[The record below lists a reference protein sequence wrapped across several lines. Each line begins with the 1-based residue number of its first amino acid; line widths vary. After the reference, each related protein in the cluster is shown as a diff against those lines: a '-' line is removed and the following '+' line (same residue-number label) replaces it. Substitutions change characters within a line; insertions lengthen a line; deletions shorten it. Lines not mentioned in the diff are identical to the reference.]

1 MTSAAQPSPDGLVE
15 RDAELGPGGRTAPS
29 REETTPGAH
38 RAGRQRRVT
47 VAAWLGLH
55 GRRAVGRRPGS
66 RRRGRRFLHGL
77 PDGHCRAVPAW
88 RPGTA
93 DSRQQ
98 RHPGLVPEHDGGPTT
113 PGACPDPRAS
123 PQPPNGRS
131 PARHPRRRGGRAAA
145 AGSAAGGAA
154 ASRRG
159 RDGRRPGQ
167 PLDHG
172 GDAVKGPV
180 VGVEAVRAAPCLS
193 AWSMAASWGRQ
204 ACGRPDGAGAAQCLQ
219 PTCLPAAGVLSGDA
233 RLAGDLG
240 LGAAGGKQYNN
251 RTSRLPAM
259 PGLTSL
265 APTWRRIR

>member
-15 RDAELGPGGRTAPS
+15 RDAELGPGGRTAPG

-98 RHPGLVPEHDGGPTT
+98 RHPDSSQNTM
-113 PGACPDPRAS
+113 AARRRRA
-123 PQPPNGRS
+123 
-131 PARHPRRRGGRAAA
+131 PARILGPVLSHPTGDRPLVTLDG
-145 AGSAAGGAA
+145 AAGG
-154 ASRRG
+154 
-159 RDGRRPGQ
+159 
-167 PLDHG
+167 PLQ
-172 GDAVKGPV
+172 PV
-180 VGVEAVRAAPCLS
+180 VQPVAQQLPDVAAMVGDPVSRSITVVMRSRVQWSVWKPCARAPCRS

>member
-15 RDAELGPGGRTAPS
+15 RDAELGPGGRTAPG

-131 PARHPRRRGGRAAA
+131 PARHARRRGGRAAA

-180 VGVEAVRAAPCLS
+180 VGVEAVRARLAAAPGRWRRVGADRRAAGPMGPALRSASSPPACQRLAFCRATPGSRATS
-193 AWSMAASWGRQ
+193 AWER
-204 ACGRPDGAGAAQCLQ
+204 
-219 PTCLPAAGVLSGDA
+219 PAANNITT
-233 RLAGDLG
+233 G
-240 LGAAGGKQYNN
+240 LRVSQ
-251 RTSRLPAM
+251 RCRV
-259 PGLTSL
+259 
-265 APTWRRIR
+265 

>member
-15 RDAELGPGGRTAPS
+15 RDAELGPGGRTAPG

-38 RAGRQRRVT
+38 RAGRRRRVT

-131 PARHPRRRGGRAAA
+131 PARPLDG
-145 AGSAAGGAA
+145 AAGGPLQPVAQQLPDVAA
-154 ASRRG
+154 MVG
-159 RDGRRPGQ
+159 DPGQ

-180 VGVEAVRAAPCLS
+180 VGVEAVRAGALPQRLVDGGELGPTGVRQ
-193 AWSMAASWGRQ
+193 ARWGRRC
-204 ACGRPDGAGAAQCLQ
+204 AVPPAHLPASGRASGWRSVGRRPARGRPRLG
-219 PTCLPAAGVLSGDA
+219 SG
-233 RLAGDLG
+233 
-240 LGAAGGKQYNN
+240 
-251 RTSRLPAM
+251 
-259 PGLTSL
+259 
-265 APTWRRIR
+265 RRQTI